1 MGAGAARLLHCHLKR
16 LRLVPTSGEA
26 GKGVFSAEE
35 VENPDRDLQF
45 QNRASGVVNA
55 ARDRDIRSLRG
66 RITLQGN
73 QLRICGAWGRESQ
86 KSRKLSE
93 LGH

>member
-35 VENPDRDLQF
+35 VENPDRDF
-45 QNRASGVVNA
+45 AVPESGLGC
-55 ARDRDIRSLRG
+55 RERG
-66 RITLQGN
+66 SGP
-73 QLRICGAWGRESQ
+73 
-86 KSRKLSE
+86 
-93 LGH
+93 

>member
-1 MGAGAARLLHCHLKR
+1 MFSRQKKLKIR
-16 LRLVPTSGEA
+16 IA
-26 GKGVFSAEE
+26 I
-35 VENPDRDLQF
+35 LQF

>member
-1 MGAGAARLLHCHLKR
+1 MFSRQKKLKIR
-16 LRLVPTSGEA
+16 IA
-26 GKGVFSAEE
+26 I
-35 VENPDRDLQF
+35 LQF

-73 QLRICGAWGRESQ
+73 QLRICGAWGSESQ